1 MFEVLEMKKTLH
13 GFFTC
18 YLTCCIVVC
27 CSALCS
33 SCSEND
39 SQQLAPTM
47 TLREATEIT
56 GSTAVLGA
64 TVEER
69 GGNVTSSV
77 FAVSPNEDFQNGTK
91 EVAMEPLK
99 GFGSALIQGLTPYTK
114 YFYRLRVKGSYSTV
128 TSDTK
133 QFTTLYIEKPYI
145 TSFEK
150 TSQNGNSVTMKIKLQ
165 RGVLATTDF
174 GVTYKSDYDT
184 DSTVQHIAV
193 GDSDEY
199 IVTIKNLH
207 PCTTYANMKAFV
219 TCEKGTAESEPLS
232 VVTDNTV
239 YLDSAGA
246 LKNVIAEGQKYG
258 ITTLKIVGDFN
269 GTDMNLIDD
278 MAGSDVN
285 YTPTAGQLAEL
296 DLSEANIRAGGEKVR
311 FNESF
316 WNTKDNF
323 LPGAFMSNSPKLK
336 KVTIPASVTE
346 IEGGSMNGLDHLA
359 DVEVPEASAYFKSVD
374 GVLFTKDITMLVGFP
389 PQKQCASYAVPEG
402 VTTLGMYSLCG
413 ASKVDKITFPST
425 LKSIGELAFYMFQH
439 IGNPDCEL
447 IIPASVTSIG
457 DQAFMKVAV
466 KTIKIYAQVKELPS
480 GAMYK
485 CSNLQSL
492 TLGSTIKTIQPVA
505 LNNLPSMKELH
516 ILSTT
521 PPTLLNDTQYPD
533 NPNLGGIN
541 KGSCLLYV
549 PKGTADSYK
558 AASGWQD
565 FDHIVEE

>member
-1 MFEVLEMKKTLH
+1 M
-13 GFFTC
+13 
-18 YLTCCIVVC
+18 
-27 CSALCS
+27 
-33 SCSEND
+33 
-39 SQQLAPTM
+39 
-47 TLREATEIT
+47 
-56 GSTAVLGA
+56 
-64 TVEER
+64 
-69 GGNVTSSV
+69 
-77 FAVSPNEDFQNGTK
+77 
-91 EVAMEPLK
+91 
-99 GFGSALIQGLTPYTK
+99 
-114 YFYRLRVKGSYSTV
+114 
-128 TSDTK
+128 
-133 QFTTLYIEKPYI
+133 
-145 TSFEK
+145 
-150 TSQNGNSVTMKIKLQ
+150 
-165 RGVLATTDF
+165 
-174 GVTYKSDYDT
+174 
-184 DSTVQHIAV
+184 
-193 GDSDEY
+193 
-199 IVTIKNLH
+199 
-207 PCTTYANMKAFV
+207 
-219 TCEKGTAESEPLS
+219 
-232 VVTDNTV
+232 
-239 YLDSAGA
+239 
-246 LKNVIAEGQKYG
+246 
-258 ITTLKIVGDFN
+258 
-269 GTDMNLIDD
+269 
-278 MAGSDVN
+278 
-285 YTPTAGQLAEL
+285 
-296 DLSEANIRAGGEKVR
+296 
-311 FNESF
+311 
-316 WNTKDNF
+316 
-323 LPGAFMSNSPKLK
+323 
-336 KVTIPASVTE
+336 
-346 IEGGSMNGLDHLA
+346 
-359 DVEVPEASAYFKSVD
+359 
-374 GVLFTKDITMLVGFP
+374 TMLVGFP